1 MDWDP
6 AVVRQGVDHLRHHDP
21 VLRGVIDQVGTL
33 ALRLKRARF
42 PMLVQSILSQ
52 QISGKAARSI
62 EMRLRDRLRPRR
74 VTTGSI
80 LKLSPDELRSVGV
93 SPQKARSLHDL
104 ASRVAAGDVRLSRM
118 ARMTDDEVISELV
131 QVRGIGVWTAQMFL
145 MFSLG
150 RTDVFPHDDFG
161 IRSALARLHGL
172 PQLPDRQTAQQLAT
186 PLRPYATIASWYCWR
201 SLELPTAADS
211 TEVE

>member
-6 AVVRQGVDHLRHHDP
+6 EVVRQGVDHLRHHDP
-21 VLRGVIDQVGTL
+21 VLRGVIDQVGTF

-74 VTTGSI
+74 VTTGST

-161 IRSALARLHGL
+161 IRSALKRLHGL
-172 PQLPDRQTAQQLAT
+172 PQLPDRQTAQQLAI
-186 PLRPYATIASWYCWR
+186 PWRPYATIASWYCWR
-201 SLELPTAADS
+201 SLELPDAADL
-211 TEVE
+211 TNM

>member
-1 MDWDP
+1 
-6 AVVRQGVDHLRHHDP
+6 
-21 VLRGVIDQVGTL
+21 
-33 ALRLKRARF
+33 
-42 PMLVQSILSQ
+42 MLVQSILSQ

-161 IRSALARLHGL
+161 IRSALKRLHGL
-172 PQLPDRQTAQQLAT
+172 PQLPDRQTAQQLAI
-186 PLRPYATIASWYCWR
+186 PWRPYATIASWYCWR
-201 SLELPTAADS
+201 SLELPDAADLNNM
-211 TEVE
+211 

>member
-1 MDWDP
+1 MGWDP
-6 AVVRQGVDHLRHHDP
+6 AWVRRGVGHLRQHDP
-21 VLRGVIDQVGTL
+21 VLRGVIDQVGPFKL
-33 ALRLKRARF
+33 PLQAARF
-42 PMLVQSILSQ
+42 PMLVRSILSQ

-62 EMRLRDRLRPRR
+62 ELRLRERLRPQR
-74 VTTGSI
+74 VSPES
-80 LKLSPDELRSVGV
+80 LLALSPEELRTVGV

-104 ASRVAAGDVRLSRM
+104 ASRVAAGEVRLSRM
-118 ARMTDDEVISELV
+118 ARLTDEQVIAELV

-150 RTDVFPHDDFG
+150 RPDVFPHDDFG

-186 PLRPYATIASWYCWR
+186 PWRPYATIASWYCWR